1 MRRWLAS
8 LLVALL
14 LMVQQGAVLH
24 GLAHAM
30 AAAAQESSVAGG
42 LPSAE
47 PAELPCGDCL
57 AFAQLAGVHLPP
69 QWQAGLLMDLAHA
82 QAAHTGLA
90 GLVADTPAA
99 RSRDPPAPA

>member
-30 AAAAQESSVAGG
+30 AAAQESSLAGS

-57 AFAQLAGVHLPP
+57 AFAQLAGAHIPP
-69 QWQAGLLMDLAHA
+69 PWQAGLLMDLAHA
-82 QAAHTGLA
+82 QAAHTGLV
-90 GLVADTPAA
+90 GLAADTPAA